1 MPVPASPPRGSPSRR
16 GARPRLSS
24 SNSTPAAKV
33 DVVQENGTTALP
45 ASKPDA
51 ARQRTFISCLT
62 IPVQGAIP
70 VPRPDPPTAPANS
83 SSTVNAS
90 AADPTAS
97 LKRAPR
103 KSKTDALAAL
113 HSHAQSA
120 LSTPDDADGDA
131 DAERIHDPGALDHD
145 PEDGVRVPLYRGPP
159 IAVPPAL
166 DLATV
171 KTPRPHSAP
180 APAIDKDSPRP
191 FGLTECPVYHPT
203 PEQWRDPMR
212 YIREIGDEARSH
224 GMCKIVPP
232 PAWRMPFVTDTEK
245 FRFKTRLQ
253 RLNSIEACARAKVN
267 FLEQLYRFHKQ
278 QGNPRVSVPTI
289 NHRSLDLWL
298 LRKEVHRLGGYEAVT
313 RAKKWADLGRLLGY
327 TGVPGLSTQLKNSYA
342 RVIRPYE
349 LFCQRVRS
357 SPLLS
362 PSLSGDASISAML
375 SNGENGATGLGG
387 GVTKAEDSPPGSPL
401 TATSSPLSEPPD
413 ESEMKERRSRR
424 KEEDGATPTRKRSA
438 LNAHANGNGS
448 PEKEG
453 IAEPHCEVC
462 HKKNHG
468 EEMLLCDGCDCG
480 FHIFC
485 LDPPLS
491 SIPKGQWF
499 CHTCLFGTGGDFG
512 FDEGEE
518 HSLSSFQARDA
529 EFRKL
534 WFTMHPPSSAS
545 KDSDKAGSTNGA
557 KHADTDTKM
566 ASADEQEDPAA
577 AKARARQRELD
588 RDDPTVNWF
597 ADKVRVT
604 ERDVELEFW
613 RLVRSQTETVE
624 IEYGADVHSTTH
636 GSGMPTLETHP
647 LDPYARDPWNL
658 NNIPILSDSLL
669 RYIKSDISGMTV
681 PWTYV
686 GMVFSTFCWHNE
698 DHYTYSIN
706 YMHWGETKTWYS
718 VPGAA
723 ADKFEAAIRSEA
735 PDLFEAQPDLLFQL
749 VTLMNPQRLREA
761 GVDVYACNQR
771 AGEFVVTFPKAYHA
785 GFNHGLNFNEA
796 VNFALPDWLP
806 FGLDCAKRYQEHKKH
821 PVFSHDEL
829 LITITQQSQS
839 IQTAIWI
846 NDSLKEMV
854 EREMALRQK
863 AIHGD
868 VTSEIVEEVDRPE
881 DQYQCSFCKAF
892 CYLSQITCSCTT
904 KIVCPSHGAMLC
916 KCSSGRIL
924 RKRFSD
930 VELEDIQARIAERAA
945 VPSAWRAKFTKLLAE
960 SARPA
965 LRSLRALLAEGDRIS
980 FPLPEMHMLRKCVVR
995 ANEWI
1000 DAANACLVRKP
1011 SRKRP
1016 RKSRGRSTA
1025 DGDDGPERPDR
1036 ALEDVYAL
1044 LKEVEDLGFDCPEIG
1059 YMRNLANE
1067 AEEIKA
1073 KARALLDNPPSP
1085 RERDAYIQ
1093 NCERLLLDGS
1103 SLNVL
1108 VDELVEVEKL
1118 VMREQLIK
1126 ELSEEFDEAHT
1137 SLESV
1142 RQYVHRAR
1150 ACALGPEFMQRLESL
1165 LRAGEQWEARVKDV
1179 LNKPQRTLEELDECA
1194 TPFAGVPVDEELMDH
1209 IDKMRTRAREVEKQA
1224 KAWLLPEPGIPKPKV
1239 QEAMKHVTR
1248 AEKEFS
1254 IPAVTDLKRTL
1265 DFAMDLETRCESV
1278 LKNRYVHSDDAD
1290 VFGTMGQW
1298 RVYAR
1303 EHLTMFSLPN
1313 FDKLEKQLAQHT
1325 RWLEGL
1331 PWYCRQHQQAH
1342 GQQILDDVMESTR
1355 PEDDLPPNDEYF
1367 TCICTAPVRPPAP
1380 GDVSD
1385 AVQCDHCFARFHGV
1399 CAANGGSC
1407 PFCDHHHW
1415 NGTIHKER
1423 SWHFCYLPTILL
1435 HAPDVTKHYSQDW
1448 KQLEIIVHRVDRLSG
1463 VIGQFLS
1470 FASQPANQRP
1480 EYIPQVRHYMRKLYK
1495 IQFAVSPNP
1504 EVSFGLDLAG
1514 LHRILAVEP
1523 APTRVRKRRRPK
1535 FVFGQDIDKDWVDG
1549 TRCICRGRTR
1559 YLLNYPTVECE
1570 LCNKKYHGGCVFYPP
1585 EGLPTR
1591 WMCPLCCLRKNR
1603 QYPHSEVRVKHVD
1616 NPDPDLYVDTK
1627 EMLDT
1632 FSKEII
1638 YQRLPP
1644 PFTPTLFV
1652 ELIRFTPGQPD
1663 NVTANGTPSAS
1674 SALSAP
1680 PSRAGPSTP
1689 HTPHTPHPQLTTNG
1703 SSSHPRPIQPIPQM
1717 SHSQGHHGHHS
1728 HHGHHHGHHH
1738 SNTHTPAPP
1747 PPPVYEHR
1755 SSSSSV
1761 SQARSV
1767 PPPPPWTSSRWSNAA
1782 AAAAPPGSRSHL
1794 INPEPLRTEPL
1805 RSPLA
1810 SSPLATPP
1818 QASRK
1823 RKYTED
1829 GMPSSEDRL
1838 QVHVSPILPSPKRHQ
1853 SSHTPQPAPASM
1865 SRSNMGLSPSI
1876 AMMLAPVP
1884 ADIRSP
1890 PRASTSSSSS
1900 SYSSRTL
1907 PPPGSSSRLPED
1919 PHSPHSS
1926 RSKPRIKLHYR
1937 EDDRW
1942 GGPSP
1947 GGLSPRRSPP
1957 IPPHSRP

>member
-1 MPVPASPPRGSPSRR
+1 
-16 GARPRLSS
+16 
-24 SNSTPAAKV
+24 
-33 DVVQENGTTALP
+33 
-45 ASKPDA
+45 
-51 ARQRTFISCLT
+51 
-62 IPVQGAIP
+62 
-70 VPRPDPPTAPANS
+70 
-83 SSTVNAS
+83 
-90 AADPTAS
+90 
-97 LKRAPR
+97 
-103 KSKTDALAAL
+103 
-113 HSHAQSA
+113 
-120 LSTPDDADGDA
+120 
-131 DAERIHDPGALDHD
+131 
-145 PEDGVRVPLYRGPP
+145 
-159 IAVPPAL
+159 
-166 DLATV
+166 
-171 KTPRPHSAP
+171 
-180 APAIDKDSPRP
+180 
-191 FGLTECPVYHPT
+191 
-203 PEQWRDPMR
+203 MR
-212 YIREIGDEARSH
+212 YIREIGDEARTY

-289 NHRSLDLWL
+289 NHRPLDLWL

-313 RAKKWADLGRLLGY
+313 RGKKWADLGRLLGY

-342 RVIRPYE
+342 RVIKPYE
-349 LFCQRVRS
+349 EFCQRVRA

-362 PSLSGDASISAML
+362 PSLSGEAAAVAL
-375 SNGENGATGLGG
+375 GTETNGNGNGAA
-387 GVTKAEDSPPGSPL
+387 VTKAEDSPPGSPL
-401 TATSSPLSEPPD
+401 TSTSSPLSEPPD
-413 ESEMKERRSRR
+413 ESELKERRTRR
-424 KEEDGATPTRKRSA
+424 KDDDGATPTRKRGAS
-438 LNAHANGNGS
+438 NVHANGNGAG
-448 PEKEG
+448 EKEG
-453 IAEPHCEVC
+453 ASEVCLLSLVDRMPSRFLTHRRATAQPHCEVC
-462 HKKNHG
+462 QKKNHG
-468 EEMLLCDGCDCG
+468 QEMLLCDGCDCG
-480 FHIFC
+480 FHTFC

-518 HSLSSFQARDA
+518 HSLASFQARDA
-529 EFRKL
+529 EFRKI
-534 WFTMHPPSSAS
+534 WFTKYRQSGDAESTD
-545 KDSDKAGSTNGA
+545 KTSDAKGA
-557 KHADTDTKM
+557 KDADGDVKM
-566 ASADEQEDPAA
+566 GDADEKEDPAVV
-577 AKARARQRELD
+577 KARMRQRELD

-597 ADKVRVT
+597 ADKTRVA

-624 IEYGADVHSTTH
+624 VEYGADVHSTTH

-658 NNIPILSDSLL
+658 NNIPILQDSLL

-718 VPGAA
+718 VPGSH
-723 ADKFEAAIRSEA
+723 ADRFEAAIRTEA

-749 VTLMNPQRLREA
+749 VTLMNPQRLHEA

-854 EREMALRQK
+854 EREVSLRQK

-881 DQYQCSFCKAF
+881 DQYQCSYCKAF
-892 CYLSQITCSCTT
+892 CYLSQITCSCTS
-904 KIVCPSHGAMLC
+904 KVVCPSHGAMLC
-916 KCSSGRIL
+916 KCSSGRVL

-930 VELEDIQARIAERAA
+930 AELEDIQARIAERAA

-960 SARPA
+960 SARPP

-995 ANEWI
+995 ANEWV

-1016 RKSRGRSTA
+1016 RKSRGRSTT
-1025 DGDDGPERPDR
+1025 DGDDGPERPER
-1036 ALEDVYAL
+1036 ALADVYAL
-1044 LKEVEDLGFDCPEIG
+1044 LKEVEGLGFDCPEIG
-1059 YMRNLANE
+1059 YMRNLAGE
-1067 AEEIKA
+1067 AEDIKA

-1085 RERDAYIQ
+1085 RDRDAYIQ
-1093 NCERLLLDGS
+1093 SCERLLLDGS

-1165 LRAGEQWEARVKDV
+1165 LRAGEQWEGRIKDV

-1194 TPFAGVPVDEELMDH
+1194 KPFAGVPVDEELIERVDA
-1209 IDKMRTRAREVEKQA
+1209 MRFKAREVEKQA
-1224 KAWLLPEPGIPKPKV
+1224 KAWLLPEQTAPKPKV
-1239 QEAMKHVTR
+1239 QDVMKHIAR
-1248 AEKEFS
+1248 AEKEYN

-1290 VFGTMGQW
+1290 VFGTMVQW

-1313 FDKLEKQLAQHT
+1313 FDKLDRQLSAHY

-1380 GDVSD
+1380 GAISD

-1415 NGTIHKER
+1415 NGTLHKER

-1435 HAPDVTKHYSQDW
+1435 HAPEVTKNYSQDW

-1559 YLLNYPTVECE
+1559 YLLNYPSVECE
-1570 LCNKKYHGGCVFYPP
+1570 LCNKKYHTGCVFYPSD
-1585 EGLPTR
+1585 GLPTR

-1603 QYPHSEVRVKHVD
+1603 QYPHSDVRVKHVD
-1616 NPDPDLYVDTK
+1616 NPDPELYVDTK

-1638 YQRLPP
+1638 YMKLGP

-1663 NVTANGTPSAS
+1663 NVTANGTPSAPTS
-1674 SALSAP
+1674 LPAP
-1680 PSRAGPSTP
+1680 LPRAGPGTP
-1689 HTPHTPHPQLTTNG
+1689 HTPHTSHAPHSSHPSVSNG
-1703 SSSHPRPIQPIPQM
+1703 VSHPRPIQPIPQP
-1717 SHSQGHHGHHS
+1717 SHGHGHHGHHS
-1728 HHGHHHGHHH
+1728 HHHGHHH
-1738 SNTHTPAPP
+1738 SSSHGALPP
-1747 PPPVYEHR
+1747 PPPSSYDHR
-1755 SSSSSV
+1755 PPSSSL
-1761 SQARSV
+1761 SQQRNV
-1767 PPPPPWTSSRWSNAA
+1767 PPPPPWTTSRWSNAA
-1782 AAAAPPGSRSHL
+1782 AAAAPPGSRSHP

-1810 SSPLATPP
+1810 TPP
-1818 QASRK
+1818 QTGRK
-1823 RKYTED
+1823 RKYPED
-1829 GMPSSEDRL
+1829 GIPPPPDDRL
-1838 QVHVSPILPSPKRHQ
+1838 QVHVSPIMPSPKRHQ
-1853 SSHTPQPAPASM
+1853 SSHTPQPPPLPM
-1865 SRSNMGLSPSI
+1865 PRPNIGLSPSL
-1876 AMMLAPVP
+1876 AMMLSPGPMDV
-1884 ADIRSP
+1884 RSS
-1890 PRASTSSSSS
+1890 PRGSTASSSS
-1900 SYSSRTL
+1900 SYSNRTL

-1919 PHSPHSS
+1919 AHSPHSM
-1926 RSKPRIKLHYR
+1926 RPKPRIKLSYR
-1937 EDDRW
+1937 EDERW
-1942 GGPSP
+1942 GGPSS
-1947 GGLSPRRSPP
+1947 GGLSPHRSPP
-1957 IPPHSRP
+1957 LAPPPPRP